1 MAGVRMTGLVSGLDT
16 ESIVGQ
22 LSEAYQTKVDNIKK
36 EQTKAEWKKEA
47 WASLNTKIMD
57 FYKGA
62 LSTFKSVSSYRAKAA
77 TGDLKGVKVTAS
89 NTAVN
94 GTHRVQVKETA
105 AAQMWTGKQINNKT
119 YTATSYTPAVDGT
132 KKLSELRDDS
142 GNYIGSRLQ
151 DVAFK
156 VSANGKSYDVK
167 VNVGGDATIDDVV
180 QNINDQL
187 KDSGLTVEFAGGNFR
202 LSNNSSTATTET
214 DADGKTIN
222 KMEGGYAITINGA
235 SEETAAIFG
244 IKAGDEGTTIQPAS
258 AAQNDTDVVNVIG
271 GSQRFNITVEKED
284 ASIKGS
290 SKLTDLGIA
299 AGTEIKLNGKA
310 ITVSNTMTLDQLA
323 NQMAKMGIEAN
334 YDEGQ
339 GRFYLN
345 AKNTGTANGFTVEAD
360 DDTLAKLGLD
370 LADGDP
376 AKIEAKDA
384 EIEYNGVKYTQATNS
399 FNINGLTIDATEKGD
414 VQTFT
419 VGTDAQGIYDKVKE
433 FVKSYNTLIGEMNTL
448 YSAERL
454 KDYEPLTD
462 KEKSAMDEKDVEKW
476 ESTIKASLLRRDDT
490 ISSLLTS
497 MRTTLSK
504 AVQVTDADGNT
515 KSFSLA
521 SFGINTST
529 YTEKGKLHI
538 DGDKDDADFADLDD
552 KLMKAIM
559 NNPNAV
565 EKTLSTLGS
574 EIYSNLQKAMGSV
587 EGMSS
592 ALTFYNDKYMDDEIA
607 DYKEKVS
614 NMQDK
619 MTAEEDKYY
628 KQFAAMESAMA
639 KLQSQQTYISQL
651 FGA

>member
-62 LSTFKSVSSYRAKAA
+62 LSTFKSVSSYKAKAA

-156 VSANGKSYDVK
+156 VSANGTTCDVK
-167 VNVGGDATIDDVV
+167 VNVGDDATIDDVV

-187 KDSGLTVEFAGGNFR
+187 KNTGLTVEFASGNFR
-202 LSNNSSTATTET
+202 LSNNTSTSVTET
-214 DADGKTIN
+214 DADGNTIN
-222 KMEGGYAITINGA
+222 KMEGGYAVTISGA

-258 AAQNDTDVVNVIG
+258 AAQNDSDVVNVIG
-271 GSQRFNITVEKED
+271 GSQRFNITVETESTKVT
-284 ASIKGS
+284 GS

-299 AGTEIKLNGKA
+299 VGKEIKVNGQA
-310 ITVSNTMTLDQLA
+310 ITVGNTTTLDQLA

-370 LADGDP
+370 LADGDS

-433 FVKSYNTLIGEMNTL
+433 FVKSYNDLIREMNTL

-538 DGDKDDADFADLDD
+538 DGDKDDADFADFDD

-565 EKTLSTLGS
+565 EKTLSSLGA
-574 EIYSNLQKAMGSV
+574 EIYDNLRKAMGSV

-628 KQFAAMESAMA
+628 KQFSAMEAAMA

>member
-62 LSTFKSVSSYRAKAA
+62 LSTFKSVSSYKAKAA

-156 VSANGKSYDVK
+156 VSANGTTCDVK
-167 VNVGGDATIDDVV
+167 VNVGDDATIDDVV

-187 KDSGLTVEFAGGNFR
+187 KNTGLTVEFASGNFR
-202 LSNNSSTATTET
+202 LSNNTSTSVTET
-214 DADGKTIN
+214 DADGNTIN
-222 KMEGGYAITINGA
+222 KMEGGYAITISGA

-258 AAQNDTDVVNVIG
+258 AAQNDSDVVNVIG
-271 GSQRFNITVEKED
+271 GSQRFNITVETESTKVT
-284 ASIKGS
+284 GS

-299 AGTEIKLNGKA
+299 VGKEIKVNGQA
-310 ITVSNTMTLDQLA
+310 ITVGNTTTLDQLA

-433 FVKSYNTLIGEMNTL
+433 FVKSYNDLIREMNTL

-538 DGDKDDADFADLDD
+538 DGDKDDADFADFDD

-565 EKTLSTLGS
+565 EKTLSSLGA
-574 EIYSNLQKAMGSV
+574 EIYDNLRKAMGSV
-587 EGMSS
+587 EGMRR
-592 ALTFYNDKYMDDEIA
+592 LLITKR
-607 DYKEKVS
+607 K
-614 NMQDK
+614 
-619 MTAEEDKYY
+619 
-628 KQFAAMESAMA
+628 
-639 KLQSQQTYISQL
+639 
-651 FGA
+651 

>member
-62 LSTFKSVSSYRAKAA
+62 LSTFKSVSSYKAKAA

-156 VSANGKSYDVK
+156 VSANGTTCDVK
-167 VNVGGDATIDDVV
+167 VNVGDDATIDDVV

-187 KDSGLTVEFAGGNFR
+187 KNTGLTVEFASGNFR
-202 LSNNSSTATTET
+202 LSNNTSTSVTET
-214 DADGKTIN
+214 DADGNTIN
-222 KMEGGYAITINGA
+222 KMEGGYAVTISGA

-258 AAQNDTDVVNVIG
+258 AAQNDSDVVNVIG
-271 GSQRFNITVEKED
+271 GSQRFNITVETESTKVT
-284 ASIKGS
+284 GS

-299 AGTEIKLNGKA
+299 VGKEIKVNGQA
-310 ITVSNTMTLDQLA
+310 ITVGNTTTLDQLA

-433 FVKSYNTLIGEMNTL
+433 FVKSYNDLIREMNTL

-538 DGDKDDADFADLDD
+538 DGDKDDADFADFDD

-565 EKTLSTLGS
+565 EKTLSSLGA
-574 EIYSNLQKAMGSV
+574 EIYDNLRKAMGSV

-628 KQFAAMESAMA
+628 KQFSAMEAAMA

>member
-62 LSTFKSVSSYRAKAA
+62 LSTFKSVSSYKAKAA

-156 VSANGKSYDVK
+156 VSANGTTCDVK
-167 VNVGGDATIDDVV
+167 VNVGDDATIDDVV

-187 KDSGLTVEFAGGNFR
+187 KNTGLTVEFASGNFR
-202 LSNNSSTATTET
+202 LSNNTSTSVTET
-214 DADGKTIN
+214 DADGNTIN
-222 KMEGGYAITINGA
+222 KMEGGYAITISGA

-258 AAQNDTDVVNVIG
+258 AAQNDSDVVNVIG
-271 GSQRFNITVEKED
+271 GSQRFNITVETESTKVT
-284 ASIKGS
+284 GS

-299 AGTEIKLNGKA
+299 VGKEIKVNGQA
-310 ITVSNTMTLDQLA
+310 ITVGNTTTLDQLA

-433 FVKSYNTLIGEMNTL
+433 FVKSYNDLIREMNTL

-538 DGDKDDADFADLDD
+538 DGDKDDADFADFDD

-565 EKTLSTLGS
+565 EKTLSSLGA
-574 EIYSNLQKAMGSV
+574 EIYDNLRKAMGSV

-628 KQFAAMESAMA
+628 KQFSAMEAAMA

>member
-1 MAGVRMTGLVSGLDT
+1 MAGVRMTGLSSGLDT
-16 ESIVGQ
+16 EAIVGQ
-22 LSEAYQTKVDNIKK
+22 LSEAYKTKVDNIKK

-77 TGDLKGVKVTAS
+77 TGNLTGVKVTAS
-89 NTAVN
+89 NSAVN

-105 AAQMWTGKQINNKT
+105 AAQMWTGNKINENT
-119 YTATSYTPAVDGT
+119 YTSTSYKAATDGT
-132 KKLSELRDDS
+132 TNISELRDDN
-142 GNYIGSRLQ
+142 GNYIGGRLQ
-151 DVAFK
+151 NVEFK
-156 VSANGKSYDVK
+156 VSANNQVYN
-167 VNVGGDATIDDVV
+167 VNVTAESNESINEVV
-180 QNINDQL
+180 QKINDQL
-187 KDSGLTVEFAGGNFR
+187 GDSGLTVEFAGGNFR
-202 LSNNSSTATTET
+202 LSNNTSTSDPDT
-214 DADGKTIN
+214 GK
-222 KMEGGYAITINGA
+222 MVGGNEITISGA

-244 IKAGDEGTTIQPAS
+244 IQAGDVGTTIQPAS
-258 AAQNDTDVVNVIG
+258 AATNDTDVVNVIG
-271 GSQRFNITVEKED
+271 GSQRFNVTVETQDTKVT
-284 ASIKGS
+284 GS
-290 SKLTDLGIA
+290 TKLTDLGIA
-299 AGTEIKLNGKA
+299 AGTEIKVNGQA
-310 ITVSNTMTLDQLA
+310 ITVGNTTTLDELA
-323 NQMAKMGIEAN
+323 AQMAKTGIEAN

-345 AKNTGTANGFTVEAD
+345 AKNTGTANGFTVDASA
-360 DDTLAKLGLD
+360 DTLAKLGLD

-376 AKIEAKDA
+376 AKIAAKDA
-384 EIEYNGVKYTQATNS
+384 EIEYNGVTYTQSTNS
-399 FNINGLTIDATEKGD
+399 FSINGLTIEATEKGS

-433 FVKSYNTLIGEMNTL
+433 FVKSYNELIGEMNTL

-462 KEKSAMDEKDVEKW
+462 DEKAAMDEKDIEKW
-476 ESTIKASLLRRDDT
+476 ESTIKASLLRRDET

-497 MRTTLSK
+497 MRSTLNK
-504 AVQVTDADGNT
+504 AVQVTDANGNT
-515 KSFSLA
+515 KSYALS
-521 SFGINTST
+521 SFGIGTGT

-538 DGDKDDADFADLDD
+538 DGDKDDADYADMDD
-552 KLMKAIM
+552 KLMKAILD
-559 NNPNAV
+559 NPSAV
-565 EKTLSTLGS
+565 EKTLSSLGT
-574 EIYSNLQKAMGSV
+574 EMYDNLRKAMGSV

-607 DYKEKVS
+607 DYKDKVS
-614 NMQDK
+614 AMQEK

-628 KQFAAMESAMA
+628 KQFSAMEAAMA